1 VTGFPSASVLGW
13 QSSRLPTDYMSMT
26 EVARRAC
33 GALDPVR
40 GMRVS
45 SLRVCLAVPVMSR
58 VIGSTLVRKPQC
70 AGLVP

>member
-1 VTGFPSASVLGW
+1 VLEGELTLAIGAATITVTAGQAITIS
-13 QSSRLPTDYMSMT
+13 
-26 EVARRAC
+26 
-33 GALDPVR
+33 

-58 VIGSTLVRKPQC
+58 MIGSTLARKPQC